1 MPKRRHFGTN
11 KFQVSSGLSLIVLK
25 SVWSDHMDNCT
36 WPGKSEIMQEYHDKE
51 WCVPSYEDTYIFE
64 MLSLEGA
71 QAGLSWNT
79 VLSKREE
86 YKKAFNNFDILY
98 CSKLS
103 DEELEEIREKYAV
116 IKNRLKLKSVR
127 NNAVEVLKIQDE
139 FGSFSNYLWKYV
151 DFKPITNNWK
161 SESEVPAENELSQKI
176 SKDLKKRNFKFVGPL
191 IIYSF
196 MQAIGMV
203 DDHIISCQ
211 HHSFNK

>member
-1 MPKRRHFGTN
+1 
-11 KFQVSSGLSLIVLK
+11 
-25 SVWSDHMDNCT
+25 MDNCK
-36 WPGKSEIMQEYHDKE
+36 WPGKNEIMQKYHDKE
-51 WCVPSYEDTYIFE
+51 WCIPSYDDTYIFE

-71 QAGLSWNT
+71 QAGLSWST
-79 VLSKREE
+79 VLSKRDE

-103 DEELEEIREKYAV
+103 DEELEEIRQKYAV

-127 NNAVEVLKIQDE
+127 SNALEVLKIQDE

-151 DFKPITNNWK
+151 DFKPIINKWE

-196 MQAIGMV
+196 MQAIGMI

-211 HHSFNK
+211 YHSVNKKRNLK

>member
-1 MPKRRHFGTN
+1 
-11 KFQVSSGLSLIVLK
+11 
-25 SVWSDHMDNCT
+25 MDNCA
-36 WPGKSEIMQEYHDKE
+36 WPTKNETMQEYHDKE
-51 WCVPSYEDTYIFE
+51 WCVSSYDDTYIFE

-86 YKKAFNNFDILY
+86 YKKAFNNFDIVY

-103 DEELEEIREKYAV
+103 DEELEEIRQKYGV
-116 IKNRLKLKSVR
+116 IKNKLKLKSVR
-127 NNAVEVLKIQDE
+127 NNALEILKIQDE

-151 DFKPITNNWK
+151 DFKPIINNWK
-161 SESEVPAENELSQKI
+161 SEAEVPAETELSQKI

-196 MQAIGMV
+196 MQAIGMI

-211 HHSFNK
+211 YHSFNIDEHLESLK

>member
-1 MPKRRHFGTN
+1 
-11 KFQVSSGLSLIVLK
+11 
-25 SVWSDHMDNCT
+25 MDNCA
-36 WPGKSEIMQEYHDKE
+36 WPGKNQTMQEYHDKE
-51 WCVPSYEDTYIFE
+51 WCVSSYDDRYIFE

-86 YKKAFNNFDILY
+86 YKKAFNNFDIVY

-103 DEELEEIREKYAV
+103 DEELEEIRQKYAV
-116 IKNRLKLKSVR
+116 IKNKLKLKSVR
-127 NNAVEVLKIQDE
+127 NNALEILKIQDE

-151 DFKPITNNWK
+151 DFKPIINNWK
-161 SESEVPAENELSQKI
+161 SEAEVPAETELSQKI

-196 MQAIGMV
+196 MQAIGMI

-211 HHSFNK
+211 YHSFNIDEHLESLK

>member
-1 MPKRRHFGTN
+1 
-11 KFQVSSGLSLIVLK
+11 
-25 SVWSDHMDNCT
+25 MDNCI
-36 WPGKSEIMQEYHDKE
+36 WPGRNEIMQRYHDRE
-51 WCVPSYEDTYIFE
+51 WCVPSYDDTYIFE

-103 DEELEEIREKYAV
+103 DEELEEIRQKYNV

-151 DFKPITNNWK
+151 DFKPTINSWK

-196 MQAIGMV
+196 MQAIGMI

-211 HHSFNK
+211 YHSFNK